1 MMQST
6 KDIDKRT
13 YDFAVRIIKLYQ
25 HLYRKPYAGR
35 IIGQQILR
43 AGTSIGANIANIE
56 EAQAGQSR
64 ADFISKN
71 AIALKES
78 RETSYW
84 LRLLG
89 TTGILAEQRL
99 TQLQSEVEEI
109 TGIIA
114 SIIVSA
120 KRNGQ

>member
-1 MMQST
+1 MYSAR
-6 KDIDKRT
+6 DIDKRT

-25 HLYRKPYAGR
+25 HLDRKP
-35 IIGQQILR
+35 GQQILR
-43 AGTSIGANIANIE
+43 AGTSIGANIQ

-78 RETSYW
+78 RETSYC
-84 LRLLG
+84 LRLLS
-89 TTGILAEQRL
+89 TAGILPEARL
-99 TQLQSEVEEI
+99 SELQNKVQEI
-109 TGIIA
+109 TRIIA

-120 KRNGQ
+120 KRNGQNL

>member
-1 MMQST
+1 MYSA

-25 HLYRKPYAGR
+25 HLDRKPGAGR
-35 IIGQQILR
+35 VIGQQILR
-43 AGTSIGANIANIE
+43 AGTSIGANIQ

-78 RETSYW
+78 RETSYC
-84 LRLLG
+84 LRLLS
-89 TTGILAEQRL
+89 TAGILPEARL
-99 TQLQSEVEEI
+99 SELQNKVQEI
-109 TGIIA
+109 TRIIA

-120 KRNGQ
+120 KRNGQKHL

>member
-1 MMQST
+1 MMQPA

-13 YDFAVRIIKLYQ
+13 FDFAVRIIKLYQ
-25 HLYRKPYAGR
+25 HLDRKPGVGR
-35 IIGQQILR
+35 ILGQQILR
-43 AGTSIGANIANIE
+43 AGTSMGANIE

-89 TTGILAEQRL
+89 VAGILPR
-99 TQLQSEVEEI
+99 
-109 TGIIA
+109 GGYFRF
-114 SIIVSA
+114 
-120 KRNGQ
+120 KM